1 MAIPKI
7 SISAGRKREKCVL
20 DFDCSTTANFGAVQP
35 IMARE
40 MIPNSKFTVQS
51 YSRVL
56 AAAMPVPSFGRIYL
70 KNTHVFVPYHQV
82 CTQFDSFIS
91 KQPYVTANGFSY
103 VPKELSPFY
112 VKIFSQAVLARYADW
127 TIYVLNPNGLD
138 TETTSYGYKPL
149 LLPKTI
155 DPSDQSA
162 IQALADI
169 RLAWNSI
176 TQLSDTP
183 RNHYGWQYPEIKSA
197 FRDVLPA
204 AGDMTRGAGANRYG
218 RLLLGDWYVS
228 ANNTV
233 TGADLKIMVD
243 SNPPT
248 TDFSTSGNILA
259 NFDGSYVDIDSA
271 DFISTF
277 GLNGKYTVA
286 FKLTPYG
293 KRLRQI
299 LIGLMYQFN
308 PNVDSNPGNFLKLLA
323 FYKAWFDVYN
333 PKRDLSFTMTNC
345 FKLIKQFEMEVIG
358 TWNVAWTYQSG
369 QIVGVSSD
377 LVAFMEDLAKDCY
390 AYLPQDYFT
399 MAQISPVVNYESSA
413 TTLYGDTTDENNI
426 GTNIFSYSQAT
437 ASASKYGPVSIE
449 PSNNSVT
456 PYLLNIAQRALKYVN
471 KNSVLGRSIKN
482 YFKVHYNIDLPDNDD
497 NSGVVIIGSD
507 SVNIGVS
514 EVMNAAATEEQ
525 NLGEYAGRGRGDS
538 TSKKFT
544 YENNKDFGVWIT
556 LSVIMPKSG
565 YYQGILKE
573 NQARKPFDFFT
584 SEFDSVGMQLLT
596 RDELTVDYPVCTN
609 SFLPNA
615 YDFTQ
620 GYGFV
625 PRYSHLKVG
634 RNIVNGD
641 LSLRGMANSM
651 SGYTLDRVIP
661 YQRINP
667 TGFYR
672 SQSGTLTPTGRLT
685 APYFLPTVVMESFR
699 KVDPTDHLGNYNRI
713 FYSLSNDEDHFII
726 NNVFEVDAW
735 LPALSLSDSFDTH
748 TEEENEVSIQ
758 HA

>member
-1 MAIPKI
+1 MTIPKI
-7 SISAGRKREKCVL
+7 NLSAGRKREKCVL

-40 MIPNSKFTVQS
+40 MIPNSKFSVQS

-56 AAAMPVPSFGRIYL
+56 AAAMPVPTFGRLYL

-103 VPKELSPFY
+103 VPTELSPFY

-127 TIYVLNPNGLD
+127 TIYELNPNGLD

-149 LLPKTI
+149 LLPKNI
-155 DPSDQSA
+155 DPTDQSA
-162 IQALADI
+162 IQALANI
-169 RLAWNSI
+169 RLAWDSI
-176 TQLSDTP
+176 TQLSSTP
-183 RNHYGWQYPEIKSA
+183 RNHYGKQYSEIRSA
-197 FRDVLPA
+197 FSDVLPA
-204 AGDMTRGAGANRYG
+204 AGSMTRGAGANRYG

-233 TGADLKIMVD
+233 TGNNLKILVD
-243 SNPPT
+243 NDPPT
-248 TDFSTSGNILA
+248 SDFSTSGNIMA
-259 NFDGSYVDIDSA
+259 NFDGSFVDIDSA

-293 KRLRQI
+293 KRIRSI

-399 MAQISPVVNYESSA
+399 MAQLRPVSNYEASVSSISF
-413 TTLYGDTTDENNI
+413 DTIDSTYSTIDIPSADPN
-426 GTNIFSYSQAT
+426 SYPFGPLIDT
-437 ASASKYGPVSIE
+437 ALGGRL
-449 PSNNSVT
+449 
-456 PYLLNIAQRALKYVN
+456 PYITSLGLKVLKYVN
-471 KNSVLGRSIKN
+471 KNSVIGRSIKN
-482 YFKVHYNIDLPDNDD
+482 YFKAHYNIDLPDSDD

-507 SVNIGVS
+507 SINIGVS

-538 TSKKFT
+538 TSKKFIF
-544 YENNKDFGVWIT
+544 ENNKDFGVWIT

-615 YDFTQ
+615 YDFTK

-661 YQRINP
+661 YQRVNP

-748 TEEENEVSIQ
+748 TDEENEVSVQ

>member
-1 MAIPKI
+1 MIMAIPKI

-40 MIPNSKFTVQS
+40 MIPNSKFSVQS

-56 AAAMPVPSFGRIYL
+56 AAAMPVPTFGRLYL

-103 VPKELSPFY
+103 VPTELSPFY
-112 VKIFSQAVLARYADW
+112 VKIFSQAVLARFADW
-127 TIYVLNPNGLD
+127 TIYELNPNGLD

-155 DPSDQSA
+155 DSTDQSA

-176 TQLSDTP
+176 TQLSSTP
-183 RNHYGWQYPEIKSA
+183 RNHYGKQYAEIRSA
-197 FRDVLPA
+197 FSDVLPA
-204 AGDMTRGAGANRYG
+204 AGPMTRGAGANRYG

-233 TGADLKIMVD
+233 TGDDLKILVD

-248 TDFSTSGNILA
+248 SDFSTSGNINA

-293 KRLRQI
+293 KRIRSI

-358 TWNVAWTYQSG
+358 TWNVAYTYQSG
-369 QIVGVSSD
+369 EIVGVSSD

-399 MAQISPVVNYESSA
+399 MAQLRPVSNYEANISSISFD
-413 TTLYGDTTDENNI
+413 TLDSTYSTIDIPSAESSSYPFGPLIDTALGGRLPYITQI
-426 GTNIFSYSQAT
+426 GL
-437 ASASKYGPVSIE
+437 KV
-449 PSNNSVT
+449 
-456 PYLLNIAQRALKYVN
+456 LKYVN
-471 KNSVLGRSIKN
+471 KNSIVGRSIKN
-482 YFKVHYNIDLPDNDD
+482 YFKIHYNIDLPDSDD

-615 YDFTQ
+615 YDFTK

-748 TEEENEVSIQ
+748 TDEENEVQVQ